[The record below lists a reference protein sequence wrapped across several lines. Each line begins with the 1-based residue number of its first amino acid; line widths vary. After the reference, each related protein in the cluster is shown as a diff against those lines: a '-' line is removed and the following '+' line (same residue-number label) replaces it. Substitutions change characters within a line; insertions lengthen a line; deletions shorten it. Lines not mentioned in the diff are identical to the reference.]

1 MDLQW
6 TIDGRRFR
14 TPEEYEAAKRDK
26 QLIDSITRDLKLNNP
41 KDIEKLYQQLK
52 SSQIEFESIVGRQFD
67 DNIYEL
73 HRRVQE
79 EQELKQEEIKRKKEE
94 RMRKKEQKKNVS
106 VSSKREK
113 VRLEDL
119 SPEMK
124 KEVLQ
129 EIRKKEKRRKLLIG
143 ACIPVCVICFGYFV
157 FYYQSSAKSTN
168 EFEALAALKNT
179 AVSSQV
185 ILHKT
190 SAENAETLSVLP
202 EYETLYSKNK
212 KLIGWIKIDDTI
224 IDYPVMQTVNNE
236 YYLNHNFNQEE
247 DKNGCIFMDY
257 QCDAVNGC
265 DNIILYGHHMQSGK
279 MFGTLN
285 KYSSEAYYEE
295 HPKIQFDTIYNKGE
309 YEVMY
314 VFRSKVYSEEEVA
327 FKYYQ
332 FINAGSA
339 KEFDSYMNEMAALS
353 LYDTGVTATYGDKLL
368 TLSNCDYQENE
379 GRFVVVAKRVN

>member
-212 KLIGWIKIDDTI
+212 KSF
-224 IDYPVMQTVNNE
+224 PHV
-236 YYLNHNFNQEE
+236 
-247 DKNGCIFMDY
+247 
-257 QCDAVNGC
+257 
-265 DNIILYGHHMQSGK
+265 
-279 MFGTLN
+279 TL
-285 KYSSEAYYEE
+285 
-295 HPKIQFDTIYNKGE
+295 
-309 YEVMY
+309 
-314 VFRSKVYSEEEVA
+314 R
-327 FKYYQ
+327 
-332 FINAGSA
+332 
-339 KEFDSYMNEMAALS
+339 
-353 LYDTGVTATYGDKLL
+353 
-368 TLSNCDYQENE
+368 
-379 GRFVVVAKRVN
+379 